1 VTSFAIGDTYYL
13 VKVAGAASLPFPSPG
28 DAAFLLFYPFMLA
41 ALAVAVR
48 HHVRGL
54 AWSVWL
60 DCTVGS
66 LGAASVLAVLLSPV
80 LGSALTGSLS
90 LANVVAV
97 AYPMSDLLLVAA
109 VAGIASLRGT
119 RMGSRLVLLI
129 VGLMV
134 FARSGRGLRLAGD
147 REHLRGG
154 NTAEGWMG
162 DRARPDSDV
171 GRRR

>member
-97 AYPMSDLLLVAA
+97 AYPMSDLLLVAY
-109 VAGIASLRGT
+109 VAGIASLRGA

-134 FARSGRGLRLAGD
+134 FAAADVVYALQVTENTYVAGN
-147 REHLRGG
+147 R
-154 NTAEGWMG
+154 
-162 DRARPDSDV
+162 
-171 GRRR
+171 